1 MDFPGWNT
9 SALALVMALGLA
21 AVSPGSFAGQRGAS
35 VGQAAVAGAT
45 APEFQIGRSVE
56 DLATAYCPRGLERF
70 LPGSYYYCVGV
81 RDMARGNNARSR
93 EMLRIAAGWGN
104 KSAQF
109 LLGVGYFK
117 GDVEP
122 LNRPLG
128 LAWMGLAS
136 ERRDPTYAAIFSSA
150 WKKATPQEQARA
162 QELWRSMLP
171 TYGDAHA
178 ARRADL
184 RFKHE
189 RDALLVRENVGQQTC
204 IFGMNTGNMSAA
216 VPEFT
221 QNNNM
226 SACSGA
232 ELPVELVAKKLDVYA
247 EQLFDGWAGHVTVG
261 PLKIVSPSPTS
272 GNH

>member
-1 MDFPGWNT
+1 MNFPGWDT
-9 SALALVMALGLA
+9 SAFAFVMALGLA
-21 AVSPGSFAGQRGAS
+21 AVSPGSSGQQVAS
-35 VGQAAVAGAT
+35 MGQTAVAGVA
-45 APEFQIGRSVE
+45 APEFKVDRSVE
-56 DLATAYCPRGLERF
+56 DLATVYCPRGLERF

-81 RDMARGNNARSR
+81 RDMAKGNNARSR
-93 EMLRIAAGWGN
+93 QMLRIAAAWGN

-109 LLGVGYFK
+109 LLGMGYFK

-122 LNRPLG
+122 LDRPLG

-136 ERRDPTYAAIFSSA
+136 ERRDPTYTAIFSSA
-150 WKKATPQEQARA
+150 WNSATPQEQARG

-171 TYGDAHA
+171 TYGDARV

-189 RDALLVRENVGQQTC
+189 RDALLVRANAGQQTC

-216 VPEFT
+216 IPEFSK
-221 QNNNM
+221 NNNM
-226 SACSGA
+226 SACEGA

-247 EQLFDGWAGHVTVG
+247 AQLFDGWAGHVTVG
-261 PLKIVSPSPTS
+261 PLKVSSSPPK

>member
-1 MDFPGWNT
+1 MNFPRWNT
-9 SALALVMALGLA
+9 SVLGLVMALG
-21 AVSPGSFAGQRGAS
+21 AVSPSSFAGQQKVP
-35 VGQAAVAGAT
+35 VGQAAVAGVA
-45 APEFQIGRSVE
+45 APEFKIDRSVE
-56 DLATAYCPRGLERF
+56 DLATVYCPRGLERF

-81 RDMARGNNARSR
+81 RDMAKGNNARSR
-93 EMLRIAAGWGN
+93 EMLRTAASWGN

-109 LLGVGYFK
+109 LLGMGYFK

-122 LNRPLG
+122 LDRPLG

-150 WKKATPQEQARA
+150 WNRATPQEQARA

-178 ARRADL
+178 ASRAAL

-189 RDALLVRENVGQQTC
+189 RDALLVRANVGQQTC

-221 QNNNM
+221 GDNNM
-226 SACSGA
+226 SACGGA

-261 PLKIVSPSPTS
+261 PLKIVSPSPTG

>member
-1 MDFPGWNT
+1 MNFPEWIT
-9 SALALVMALGLA
+9 LQLALVVALGT
-21 AVSPGSFAGQRGAS
+21 VSPSNVAAQ
-35 VGQAAVAGAT
+35 QTAVAVAA
-45 APEFQIGRSVE
+45 APEFKVDRSIE
-56 DLATAYCPRGLERF
+56 NLARTYCPRGLERF

-81 RDMARGNNARSR
+81 RDMAKGNNARSR
-93 EMLRIAAGWGN
+93 EMLQIAASWGN

-109 LLGVGYFK
+109 LLGMGYFK
-117 GDVEP
+117 GDVEA
-122 LNRPLG
+122 LDRPLG

-136 ERRDPTYAAIFSSA
+136 ERRDPTYVAIFSSA
-150 WKKATPQEQARA
+150 WNKATMQEQARA

-178 ARRADL
+178 AHRADL

-189 RDALLVRENVGQQTC
+189 RDALLVRANVGQQTC
-204 IFGMNTGNMSAA
+204 IFGMNTGNMAA
-216 VPEFT
+216 AIPEFKM
-221 QNNNM
+221 NNNM

-232 ELPVELVAKKLDVYA
+232 ELPVELVAQKLDVYA

-261 PLKIVSPSPTS
+261 PLKIASPSSTG